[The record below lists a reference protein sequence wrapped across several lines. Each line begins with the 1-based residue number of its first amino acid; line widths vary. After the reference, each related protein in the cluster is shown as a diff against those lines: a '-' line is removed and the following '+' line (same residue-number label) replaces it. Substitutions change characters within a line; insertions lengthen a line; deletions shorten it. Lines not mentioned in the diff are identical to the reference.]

1 MIPDAMRGAID
12 QNCRNKILFTQ
23 AGKDAV
29 ESARLAEELQ
39 PRDFQELPAYSVYA
53 ATMQGPHPSGWLSA
67 ATLPP
72 PEKLTDPSTVRAISA
87 ERFGVPATET
97 DAALRRMVGGRT
109 AKRNDPA
116 VGNEPEEGQVGRRRK
131 R

>member
-1 MIPDAMRGAID
+1 MIPDTMRGAID

-29 ESARLAEELQ
+29 DSARLADELH

-53 ATMQGPHPSGWLSA
+53 ATMQGPNPSGWLSA

-72 PEKLTDPSTVRAISA
+72 PDKLTDPKVVRAISA
-87 ERFGVPATET
+87 ERYGVPADET
-97 DAALRRMVGGRT
+97 DTALRQMVEGRT
-109 AKRNDPA
+109 AKRNNPTA
-116 VGNEPEEGQVGRRRK
+116 GSEPEEGPVGRRRK